1 MPNQPKPMRSY
12 AAAVGF
18 LDFIVLL
25 VTSAVTYYACYGSLL
40 IADNVIDA
48 GLLRYEITPQFIG
61 LGLLVA
67 WLLALTV
74 FKTRD
79 TKIVGSDFSEYRRVV
94 NASLTVLGALAFG
107 ALFFK
112 VDVSRVYVTSIL
124 FFGLLAVLIERRIA
138 RAWLRKQRLQGR
150 YTRRVAIYGPKAE
163 LELELQKFKKNKE
176 SEFEP
181 VFLIEDDKQMK
192 LRMLSTGK
200 EQNISIEDLAGI
212 CKENNVEVIQVVGSS
227 PSSAQMHK
235 RIYWALDGHDI
246 SFVVSPAIT
255 GVSSSKLTTRV
266 IAGSPL
272 LEIASTKFT
281 GPQYLLKTAL
291 DLVLGLVAFLV
302 SLPIVLVTALIVK
315 ISDGGPAFFTQTR
328 VGLNGKEF
336 TIYKLRSMKVGS
348 ELEHAE
354 RQKALSDKQTNVNMF
369 KDPEDPRVTKV
380 GKVIRKYS
388 IDELPQFLNVL
399 KGDMSLVGPRPPLL
413 SEVELWQ
420 QHEVRR
426 LLVKPGVTGPWQIG
440 GRSLLTWEETVAIDL
455 SYVENWTV
463 LTDISIIFRTI
474 VYVFRGRG
482 AY

>member
-1 MPNQPKPMRSY
+1 MKPSPMRTY

-25 VTSAVTYYACYGSLL
+25 VTSAVTYYACFGSLL
-40 IADNVIDA
+40 IADNVRDA
-48 GLLRYEITPQFIG
+48 GLLRYEITPQFVG
-61 LGLLVA
+61 LGLLIT

-79 TKIVGSDFSEYRRVV
+79 PKLVGSDFSEYRRIV
-94 NASLTVLGALAFG
+94 NASLSVLGLLAFG

-112 VDVSRVYVTSIL
+112 VDVSRVYVSSIL
-124 FFGLLAVLIERRIA
+124 FFGLLAVLLERRIA

-150 YTRRVAIYGPKAE
+150 FTRRVAIYGPKSE
-163 LELELQKFKKNKE
+163 LEFELQKFRKNKE
-176 SEFEP
+176 AEFEP

-192 LRMLSTGK
+192 LRMLATGK
-200 EQNISIEDLAGI
+200 EQNLNLEDLAGI

-336 TIYKLRSMKVGS
+336 TIYKLRSMKVGA

-354 RQKALSDKQTNVNMF
+354 RQKALSDKQTNANMF

-380 GKVIRKYS
+380 GRVIRKFS

-463 LTDISIIFRTI
+463 LADLAIIFRTI
-474 VYVFRGRG
+474 LYVLKGKG
-482 AY
+482 AF

>member
-1 MPNQPKPMRSY
+1 MAKRAHPMKNY
-12 AAAVGF
+12 AAAVGV
-18 LDFIVLL
+18 LDFVVLL
-25 VTSAVTYYACYGSLL
+25 VTSAITYFACYGRLL
-40 IADNVIDA
+40 IADNVQDV
-48 GLLRYEITPQFIG
+48 GTLRYEISPQFVG
-61 LGLLVA
+61 LGLLIT

-79 TKIVGSDFSEYRRVV
+79 PKLVGSDFSEYRRVV

-138 RAWLRKQRLQGR
+138 RAWLRKQRLNGR
-150 YTRRVAIYGPKAE
+150 FQRRVALYGPKE
-163 LELELQKFKKNKE
+163 DIEFELQKFKKNKE
-176 SEFEP
+176 AEFEP
-181 VFLIEDDKQMK
+181 VFVIEDDKQLT
-192 LRMLSTGK
+192 LRMLKDNKT
-200 EQNISIEDLAGI
+200 QNFNIADLAAI
-212 CKENNVEVIQVVGSS
+212 CNENNVELVQVVGSS
-227 PSSAQMHK
+227 PTSVDMHK
-235 RIYWALDGHDI
+235 RLYWALDGHEI

-281 GPQYLLKTAL
+281 GPQYLMKTML
-291 DLVLGLVAFLV
+291 DIVLGVIAFVV
-302 SLPIVLVTALIVK
+302 SLPILLVTAAIVRF
-315 ISDGGPAFFTQTR
+315 SDGGPAFFTQTR

-336 TIYKLRSMKVGS
+336 TIYKLRSMKVGA

-354 RQKALSDKQTNVNMF
+354 RQKALQDTQTNTNMF

-413 SEVELWQ
+413 SEVEQWQ

-463 LTDISIIFRTI
+463 LTDISIVFRTI
-474 VYVFRGRG
+474 VYVLRGSG
-482 AY
+482 AF